1 MSPFDRLS
9 RIKLKEE
16 SRDPWFKENKQD
28 KFLSSFG
35 IIKSKV
41 TLHTEG
47 LLIIEWRHAVVKV
60 IGRFTVL

>member
-1 MSPFDRLS
+1 MSPLDRLS

-16 SRDPWFKENKQD
+16 SQDPSFIENKQD
-28 KFLSSFG
+28 RFLSSFG

-41 TLHTEG
+41 TFHNEG
-47 LLIIEWRHAVVKV
+47 LLIIEWRHAVVRV